1 MKKKIGIVIGIL
13 IILFLAYS
21 AWSYFSRP
29 DGSSVQSREELLEN
43 IPNGTKWK
51 ITKETEL
58 KNYIISGMYSADG
71 KSGIAVFEPL
81 GNGKYKMSSREWR
94 ENDEIIISGYIIDGT
109 WYDLVWFNGVK
120 TEYAEIIYTIDDVEQ
135 EPIIHDAKEMDI
147 FINASPAKDYSI
159 SVIYYDEDGNKYQ

>member
-1 MKKKIGIVIGIL
+1 MKKKIGIVFGIL

-21 AWSYFSRP
+21 LWSYFSKP

-43 IPNGTKWK
+43 IPNGTEWK
-51 ITKETEL
+51 IEKETEF
-58 KNYIISGMYSADG
+58 KNYIISGMYSSDG

-81 GNGKYKMSSREWR
+81 ANGKYKISLREWR

-109 WYDLVWFNGVK
+109 WYDLVWFNGAQ
-120 TEYAEIIYTIDDVEQ
+120 TEYAEIIYTIDDVAQ

-147 FINASPAKDYSI
+147 FINESPAKDYSI
-159 SVIYYDEDGNKYQ
+159 SVIYYDGTGNKYE